1 MKKGESL
8 NLVATIT
15 PSTATNK
22 NVTWTSSNEKV
33 ATVSKEGII
42 TAIKEGI
49 TTITVTTEDG
59 NKVAKCEVTVSTK
72 TNNDDDI
79 YYDKN
84 DTNKDT
90 TIATGTIPQTGVK
103 LTIITIIA
111 VMVGTTLFVFI
122 KVRRMKVHKIFTK
135 KLALGIDKC

>member
-33 ATVSKEGII
+33 VTVSKEGII
-42 TAIKEGI
+42 TAIEEGT

-59 NKVAKCEVTVSTK
+59 NKVAKCEVTVGAK

-84 DTNKDT
+84 DANKDT
-90 TIATGTIPQTGVK
+90 TTATGTIPQTGVK

-111 VMVGTTLFVFI
+111 IMLGTTLVVFI
-122 KVRRMKVHKIFTK
+122 KIRKMKDIK
-135 KLALGIDKC
+135 